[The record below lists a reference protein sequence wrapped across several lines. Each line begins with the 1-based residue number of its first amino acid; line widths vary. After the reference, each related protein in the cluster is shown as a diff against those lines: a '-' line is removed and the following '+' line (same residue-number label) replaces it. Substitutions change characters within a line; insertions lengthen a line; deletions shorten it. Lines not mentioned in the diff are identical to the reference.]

1 MATQIQ
7 DLSTG
12 LRVDTGA
19 ARTVLFDSSGNA
31 ITYAQGDKPVN
42 PKGLLGMGVN
52 DSVVRPI
59 RVDRFGSLASAMH
72 SPLFF
77 PDFESTTLN
86 ARQWVAAST
95 TFAPTQAQGAYSLNP
110 TTLTTIN
117 SVSTLVS
124 VRRFKKMQRVPIQL
138 KVRNRNVLVANSV
151 KDFGFT
157 SNVNGTT
164 QIGSGAYFQV
174 TASGVLQ
181 AVVTFNS
188 TDVTIPLT
196 KPAGGSLLYADL
208 NTAGYY
214 TYDILM
220 DDDEVRFAIQDTET
234 ETMMGEVSLRLPRAQ
249 LRLFLDSHPQIF
261 FRLYNTGTAPTAA
274 PLDIYTDVQVVA
286 LDGNINKPWSHAMA
300 SAGFGASANPLT
312 GVQLSNFTNSTAAV
326 NAALSNTA
334 AGYTTL
340 GGMFAFATVAGST
353 TDYALFGFQVPAPY
367 QFVLTDIAI
376 DSYNDGAAVGTTA
389 TNLFWG
395 IGINSTAVSLATAGI
410 ARRNL
415 GNQTFA
421 VAASVGATAPALTR
435 NLQTPLVIESGRFL
449 HIILR
454 LPIGTATATQVIR
467 GNVDIGGYFE

>member
-7 DLSTG
+7 DLVSG
-12 LRVDTGA
+12 LRVDSGA

-31 ITYAQGDKPVN
+31 ITYASGDKPVT
-42 PKGLLGMGVN
+42 PRGILSFGLN
-52 DSVVRPI
+52 DSVARPL
-59 RVDRFGSLASAMH
+59 RADRFGSLSVATH

-86 ARQWVAAST
+86 ARQWLAAST
-95 TFAPTQAQGAYSLNP
+95 TFVPAQTQGAYSLNP
-110 TTLTTIN
+110 TALTTIN
-117 SVSTLVS
+117 SVTTLVS
-124 VRRFKKMQRVPIQL
+124 VRRFKKMQRVPLQL

-157 SNVNGTT
+157 SNVNAAT

-181 AVVTFNS
+181 AVVSFNS
-188 TDVTIPLT
+188 TDVTIPLV

-220 DDDEVRFAIQDTET
+220 DDDEVRFIIQDTEA
-234 ETMMGEVSLRLPRAQ
+234 ETIMGEVSLRLPRAQ

-286 LDGNINKPWSHAMA
+286 LDGNLNKPWSHTMS
-300 SAGFGASANPLT
+300 SAGFGASVNPLT
-312 GVQLSNFTNSTAAV
+312 GVQASNFTNSTAAV
-326 NAALSNTA
+326 SAALSNTA
-334 AGYTTL
+334 AGYATL
-340 GGMFAFATVAGST
+340 GGFFAFATVVGSA
-353 TDYALFGFQVPAPY
+353 TDYALFGFQVPVPY
-367 QFVLTDIAI
+367 QLIITDITI
-376 DSYNDGAAVGTTA
+376 DTYNDGAAVGTTA
-389 TNLFWG
+389 SNLVWG
-395 IGINSTAVSLATAGI
+395 IGINSTAVSLATAGM

-415 GNQTFA
+415 GNQTFP
-421 VAASVGATAPALTR
+421 VAAGIGATAPALTR
-435 NLQTPLVIESGRFL
+435 SFQTPLVVESGRFF